1 MVGQTFGHYQI
12 EALIGAGAMGVVYRA
27 RDTRLKRT
35 VALKLIA
42 SPAADPT
49 SRKRLLVEAQ
59 TASSL
64 NHPYI
69 CTIHEVLDVGDQT
82 CIVMEYVDGRAL
94 VNVIPLGGLPT
105 EVVVRYGSQI
115 ADALAH
121 AHQRGIV
128 HRDLKT
134 ANVVITGEGRAKVL
148 DFGLATH
155 VDPGRSIDQLDPTVS
170 RSEEPSVAG
179 TIPYMS
185 PEVLRGLPADA
196 RSDIWAL
203 GVMLHEMASG
213 HRPFSGRTGFELSAA
228 ILNEPPA
235 ALPVKVTPAVTA
247 IVLRCLAKDPADRY
261 ERAGEVRAALE
272 AAAQQQPTA
281 PAIDRARVSLWWR
294 TVAAGIV
301 LAVLIG
307 AGGWYAAHRLTST
320 IPSASAIAVVP
331 LASATGTPES
341 DALSDGITESIINSL
356 GQLPDARFKVIALS
370 SVLRFKGRT
379 IDPATV
385 GRELGVG
392 VILTL
397 RIVPQPNA
405 VSIGAQLVSTHDGSL
420 MWGETYQTALTSVFG
435 TEDDIARK
443 TIEHLRIR
451 LSGESERRVTKRYTQ
466 NTEAYQLYLRGH
478 YYSYKQAGTPANY
491 ERSLEYFRQAI
502 EKDPAYALAYTGL
515 SEAYLGMGF
524 EGWMPPREAL
534 AKAQAGVSKALALDD
549 SIANA
554 SSVLANLKDF
564 LWDTPGAEAA
574 FLRAIRL
581 SPSDAA
587 LRKFYSQHMRATG
600 RWEEAIA
607 EGQRAQELDPLGVET
622 NSTLGVTYFWA
633 GQVDRAI
640 DQFRKTLELEPNSAT
655 VHELLADGYARKS
668 MHKEAI
674 EELRQ
679 TLTLSD
685 ADTLAIALVADY
697 VSSGYRE
704 EMENF
709 RRAQLAAVTEAS
721 KVRYVSPMEF
731 ATYNALL
738 GDREQAFTWLEK
750 AFEDHA
756 PWLYFLKTDPAF
768 DTLHG
773 DPRFAQLLRRIG
785 LPV

>member
-1 MVGQTFGHYQI
+1 MVGQTLGHYQI

-42 SPAADPT
+42 STAADPT

-82 CIVMEYVDGRAL
+82 CIVMEYVDGRPLAT
-94 VNVIPLGGLPT
+94 VIPLEGLPA

-155 VDPGRSIDQLDPTVS
+155 VDPGGPSDQLDPTVS
-170 RSEEPSVAG
+170 RSEEPGVAG

-272 AAAQQQPTA
+272 AAALQQPTA
-281 PAIDRARVSLWWR
+281 PAIDRARVSPWWR
-294 TVAAGIV
+294 MVAAGIV

-405 VSIGAQLVSTHDGSL
+405 VSIGAQLVSASDGSL
-420 MWGETYQTALTSVFG
+420 MWGETYQTALASVFG
-435 TEDDIARK
+435 TEEDIARK
-443 TIEHLRIR
+443 TIQHLRIG
-451 LSGESERRVTKRYTQ
+451 LNWEQERRVTKRYTEDP
-466 NTEAYQLYLRGH
+466 EAYQLYLRGR
-478 YYSYKQAGTPANY
+478 YYSNKQRGTPENY

-502 EKDPAYALAYTGL
+502 QKDPAYALAYTGL
-515 SEAYLGMGF
+515 AGAYVGMGF
-524 EGWMPPREAL
+524 EGWIPPREGLEKGQSAM
-534 AKAQAGVSKALALDD
+534 SKALALDE

-554 SSVLANLKDF
+554 SGVLATLKNLQWDF
-564 LWDTPGAEAA
+564 AGGEVA
-574 FLRAIRL
+574 FRRAISL
-581 SPSDAA
+581 SPGDAA
-587 LRKFYSQHMRATG
+587 LHKNYAAYFKAIGQ
-600 RWEEAIA
+600 WEEAIA
-607 EGQRAQELDPLGVET
+607 ENRRAQELDPLSVDT
-622 NSTLGVTYFWA
+622 NMALGTTYFWA

-640 DQFRKTLELEPNSAT
+640 EQLRKTLELEPGSAE
-655 VHELLADGYARKS
+655 VHELLADAYARKL

-704 EMENF
+704 AMENF
-709 RRAQLAAVTEAS
+709 HRAQLAAATEAAR
-721 KVRYVSPMEF
+721 VRYVSPMEF
-731 ATYNALL
+731 ASYNALL

-756 PWLYFLKTDPAF
+756 PWLFFLKTDPAF

>member
-1 MVGQTFGHYQI
+1 MVGQTLGHYQI

-42 SPAADPT
+42 STAADPT

-69 CTIHEVLDVGDQT
+69 CTIHEVLDVDDQT
-82 CIVMEYVDGRAL
+82 CIVMEYVDGRSL
-94 VNVIPLGGLPT
+94 VNVIPLEGLPA

-155 VDPGRSIDQLDPTVS
+155 VDPGGPIDQLDPTVS

-185 PEVLRGLPADA
+185 PEVLRGLPADT

-272 AAAQQQPTA
+272 AAALQQPTA
-281 PAIDRARVSLWWR
+281 PAIDRARVSPWWR

-307 AGGWYAAHRLTST
+307 AGGWYAAHRLTRT

-370 SVLRFKGRT
+370 SVLRFKGHT

-405 VSIGAQLVSTHDGSL
+405 VSIGAQLVRTSDGSL
-420 MWGETYQTALTSVFG
+420 MWGETYQTALASVFG
-435 TEDDIARK
+435 TEEDIARK
-443 TIEHLRIR
+443 TIQHLRIG
-451 LSGESERRVTKRYTQ
+451 LNGEQERRVTKRYTE

-478 YYSYKQAGTPANY
+478 YYSYKQAGTQVNY

-502 EKDPAYALAYTGL
+502 EKDPAYALAYIGL
-515 SEAYLGMGF
+515 TEAYLGMGF

-534 AKAQAGVSKALALDD
+534 EKAQAGVSKALALDD
-549 SIANA
+549 SITNA

-574 FLRAIRL
+574 FRRAISL

-640 DQFRKTLELEPNSAT
+640 DQFRKTLELEPGSAT
-655 VHELLADGYARKS
+655 VHELLADGYARKL

-697 VSSGYRE
+697 VSAGYRE
-704 EMENF
+704 AMENF
-709 RRAQLAAVTEAS
+709 HRAQLAAATEAAR
-721 KVRYVSPMEF
+721 VRYVSPMAF
-731 ATYNALL
+731 AAYYTNL

-750 AFEDHA
+750 AFEDHT

-768 DTLHG
+768 ETLHS

-785 LPV
+785 LPA